1 MPDPAHAVTRNAAR
15 EPACA
20 THQPCDPVFETD
32 LPLPGRRRG
41 KVRDVYAL
49 PPDAQGTR
57 RILVVA
63 TDRISAFDVVMPTP
77 IPGKGRLLT
86 EVSLAWFQRIRASG
100 VVPDHLIGTDVRGIA
115 GLRPE
120 ECARLE
126 GRSMVCRA
134 ASVVPIE
141 CVARGYLAGSGWA
154 EYKERGTVCGIPLPK
169 GLAQCAELP
178 EPLFTPATKA
188 EIGHDENITFDAA
201 CAAVGAELME
211 RLRALTL
218 ALYRMAHRAARERG
232 VILADT
238 KFEFGHALGA
248 DGRPSGELMVV
259 DEVLT
264 PDSSR
269 YWPAQEYAPGRDQ
282 PSFDKQFLRNWLL
295 AEVAAG
301 RWNKE
306 APGPVLP
313 PEVVR
318 ATLERYQD
326 ASRLLAR

>member
-1 MPDPAHAVTRNAAR
+1 MSHPAHAAHDAAAR
-15 EPACA
+15 
-20 THQPCDPVFETD
+20 DPSGASDGAGSAVFETT
-32 LPLPGRRRG
+32 LSLPGRRRG

-49 PPDAQGTR
+49 PADATGAP

-86 EVSLAWFQRIRASG
+86 DMSLAWFRRIRAEG
-100 VVPDHLIGTDVRGIA
+100 IVPDHLLGTDVTA
-115 GLRPE
+115 LPGLSTDER
-120 ECARLE
+120 ARLA

-134 ASVVPIE
+134 ARVVPIE

-154 EYKERGTVCGIPLPK
+154 EYRARGEVCGIRLPS
-169 GLAQCAELP
+169 GLRQCEALP
-178 EPLFTPATKA
+178 EPIFTPATKA
-188 EIGHDENITFDAA
+188 EVGHDENISFDGAA
-201 CAAVGAELME
+201 ARVGGELME

-218 ALYRMAHRAARERG
+218 ALYRLAHRTALARG

-238 KFEFGHALGA
+238 KFEFGHALDA
-248 DGRPSGELMVV
+248 DGRPTGALMVV

-269 YWPAQEYAPGRDQ
+269 YWPAEGYEPGRDQ
-282 PSFDKQFLRNWLL
+282 PSFDKQFLRDWLNR
-295 AEVAAG
+295 EVAAG

-306 APGPVLP
+306 SPGPALP

-318 ATLERYQD
+318 ATLERYRE
-326 ASRLLAR
+326 AARLLAT